1 MSATGVTAL
10 DHSIQ
15 QTNVWLK
22 NVCDELDLEDRHD
35 AYSALRAVL
44 HVLRDRLPPEV
55 AAHFGAQLPMVLRG
69 LYYEGWHMAATPTK
83 ERTVQHFVDHVMAG
97 LPPAFPLDP
106 LAATRGVFEVL
117 WERLDPGAFGKLM
130 EHLPEPIRTLRT
142 GPRS

>member
-22 NVCDELDLEDRHD
+22 SVCDELDLEDRHD

-55 AAHFGAQLPMVLRG
+55 ATHFGAQLPMVLRG
-69 LYYEGWHMAATPTK
+69 LFYEGWHMAGTPTR
-83 ERTVQHFVDHVMAG
+83 ERTVAQFADRVLAQ
-97 LPPAFPLDP
+97 LPPGFPLDP
-106 LAATRGVFEVL
+106 VTVTSGVFEIL
-117 WERLDPGAFGKLM
+117 WERLDPGAFSKLI
-130 EHLPEPIRTLRT
+130 EHLPEEIRTMAGR
-142 GPRS
+142 